1 MVLNMQFRYSFNHP
15 RSVVWRHLQDEQVLQ
30 RTLPGCK
37 RLQSRA
43 DGAFDAEL
51 GLDVG
56 PIKGMFSG
64 EVRLLEQ
71 VEPEHYRLLLL
82 GSGKPGELHADSLVS
97 LIETNAG
104 TEIECA
110 ADIQV
115 TGLLASVGQR
125 VMGSVARMLLGR
137 FFKNVDDDMKTN
149 ASLELPQ

>member
-1 MVLNMQFRYSFNHP
+1 MELLLKMEFRYSFQQP
-15 RSVVWRHLQDEQVLQ
+15 RNKVWDYLQNEDVLR

-37 RLQSRA
+37 RLQARE

-56 PIKGMFSG
+56 PIKGLFTG

-71 VEPEHYRLLLL
+71 VEPSFYRLLLN
-82 GSGKPGELHADSLVS
+82 GNGKPGELHADSPVS
-97 LIETNAG
+97 LIETDTG
-104 TEIECA
+104 TDIVCL

-125 VMGSVARMLLGR
+125 VMGSVARLLLGR
-137 FFKNVDDDMKTN
+137 FFKNVDDDMKQH
-149 ASLELPQ
+149 AL